1 MKHLSTIIKN
11 LALPCTAIIT
21 MAACSDYAPE
31 EYEGN
36 WTKKEY
42 ETILEYSKNFENKY
56 GKIDPQHNWG
66 FEDMPVAN
74 AVESK
79 RQRKTRGGSFT
90 NSNIGNG
97 QSAWVNVKKGNG
109 GVVYG
114 YENLKVRGE
123 EIVVPGFPSKTDGKY
138 YVGSNVYNKS
148 QIENGDVKEGSGNI
162 VGDVTNDEIVFV
174 SRWFRE
180 HKKPE
185 NMTQAQL
192 MDNKD
197 SNATLNSAEY
207 LETFSYNTFFVQNI
221 SGDKDRNETGGYKSG
236 WPGAGM
242 DNLQVGGGMSWHQE
256 NKWWGYWQGTNHLN
270 NFNAGL
276 SVNSINE
283 NNPDSY
289 QNRYDN
295 RQIMLYIGNEGEAV
309 TKFYYYNSQ
318 DSKYFDR
325 YVVMHLNFTIN
336 GLTYDG
342 YYLGFDY
349 ETYKNTDWQP
359 DGYYNN
365 WIMKISDALPQSTPE
380 PSSYVRRVMCEDLGN
395 TNDFDFNDLVFDVS
409 FDKVAEGNY
418 TANVTVR
425 AVGGTLPIYIGTDMT
440 QELHAAMEADVK
452 QPVNVGAD
460 NGVETSKTVTRTIYG
475 LSEPNADLVPICVV
489 RDGNKATLLPSTR
502 ELAGAAPTK
511 ICVPTTVKWM
521 KERMD
526 IEKNGYEKF
535 GDYVGNRDVKFWESG
550 NIQTDNL
557 Y

>member
-36 WTKKEY
+36 FTKEEY
-42 ETILEYSKNFENKY
+42 EKILEYSKNFVNKY

-79 RQRKTRGGSFT
+79 RQRKTRGWSFT

-97 QSAWVNVKKGNG
+97 QSGWVNVIKGNG

-114 YENLKVRGE
+114 YENYKVKGE

-180 HKKPE
+180 HKNPE
-185 NMTQAQL
+185 SMSQAQL

-197 SNATLNSAEY
+197 SHATLNAVEY

-242 DNLQVGGGMSWHQE
+242 DNLQVGSVSWHQE
-256 NKWWGYWQGTNHLN
+256 NQWWGYWQGANHLN

-289 QNRYDN
+289 QNNYSS
-295 RQIMLYIGNEGEAV
+295 RQIMLYVGGEGEAV

-318 DSKYFDR
+318 ESKYYDR

-535 GDYVGNRDVKFWESG
+535 GDYVGNCDVKFWESG

-557 Y
+557 YK

>member
-36 WTKKEY
+36 FTKEEY
-42 ETILEYSKNFENKY
+42 ETILEYSKNFVNKY

-74 AVESK
+74 DVESK
-79 RQRKTRGGSFT
+79 KQRKTRGDSFP
-90 NSNIGNG
+90 NSNIGQFVQG
-97 QSAWVNVKKGNG
+97 EGTGGCWVNRKIGHG

-114 YENLKVRGE
+114 YENYKVRGE
-123 EIVVPGFPSKTDGKY
+123 EIVVPGFPSKTDGEY
-138 YVGSNVYNKS
+138 YVDGHVCNKS
-148 QIENGDVKEGSGNI
+148 QIEKGEVTGGNI
-162 VGDVTNDEIVFV
+162 KGDVTNDEIVFV

-180 HKKPE
+180 HQNPKS
-185 NMTQAQL
+185 MSQAQL
-192 MDNKD
+192 MENKD
-197 SNATLNSAEY
+197 SYATLNSAEY
-207 LETFSYNTFFVQNI
+207 LETFSYNTFFVQHI
-221 SGDKDRNETGGYKSG
+221 SGDKDRNETGGCKSG
-236 WPGAGM
+236 WPGGGM
-242 DNLQVGGGMSWHQE
+242 DNLQVCDATSWH
-256 NKWWGYWQGTNHLN
+256 HLN
-270 NFNAGL
+270 NFNAG
-276 SVNSINE
+276 SWVNSINE
-283 NNPDSY
+283 NDPDSY
-289 QNRYDN
+289 QNSYSN
-295 RQIMLYIGNEGEAV
+295 REIMLYVGEEGETV
-309 TKFYYYNSQ
+309 TKFYYHNSQ
-318 DSKYFDR
+318 DSEFYDR

-349 ETYKNTDWQP
+349 EKHMNGEWP
-359 DGYYNN
+359 ADGYYSN
-365 WIMKISDALPQSTPE
+365 WIMKISDALPQSAPE
-380 PSSYVRRVMCEDLGN
+380 PSPYVRRVMCEDLG
-395 TNDFDFNDLVFDVS
+395 TTDDFDFNDLVFDVS
-409 FDKVAEGNY
+409 FTKDTAGKY

-425 AVGGTLPIYIGTDMT
+425 AVGGTLPIYIGTDIDEDN
-440 QELHAAMEADVK
+440 ELHKAMGATVT
-452 QPVNVGAD
+452 QPVNVGAS
-460 NGVETSKTVTRTIYG
+460 NGVETSKTVTRTISG

-502 ELAGAAPTK
+502 ELTGAAPTK

-557 Y
+557 YK

>member
-1 MKHLSTIIKN
+1 MKHLSTIIKK

-36 WTKKEY
+36 LTGEEY
-42 ETILEYSKNFENKY
+42 KTILEYSKNFVNKY

-66 FEDMPVAN
+66 FENMPVAN
-74 AVESK
+74 DVESK
-79 RQRKTRGGSFT
+79 KLRQTRGKSFT

-97 QSAWVNVKKGNG
+97 QSGWVNVIKGNG

-114 YENLKVRGE
+114 YENYKVRGE

-138 YVGSNVYNKS
+138 YVGSTVYNKS

-180 HKKPE
+180 HKNPE
-185 NMTQAQL
+185 SMSQAQL

-197 SNATLNSAEY
+197 SYATLNSAEY

-242 DNLQVGGGMSWHQE
+242 DHLRVGEGRWRE
-256 NKWWGYWQGTNHLN
+256 EAWGRYWDDNHLN
-270 NFNAGL
+270 NFNSGL
-276 SVNSINE
+276 SVNAIDE

-289 QNRYDN
+289 QNSYPKRE
-295 RQIMLYIGNEGEAV
+295 IMLYVGDEGETV
-309 TKFYYYNSQ
+309 TKFYYHNSQ
-318 DSKYFDR
+318 ESKYYDR

-349 ETYKNTDWQP
+349 ETYMNTNWQP

-395 TNDFDFNDLVFDVS
+395 TDDFDFNDLVFDVS
-409 FDKVAEGNY
+409 FTKDTAGKY

-425 AVGGTLPIYIGTDMT
+425 AVGGTLPIYIGTDIDEDN
-440 QELHAAMEADVK
+440 ELHKAMGAEVK
-452 QPVNVGAD
+452 QPVNVGAS
-460 NGVETSKTVTRTIYG
+460 NGVETSKTVTRTISG

-502 ELAGAAPTK
+502 ELTGAAPTK